1 VIIVETSVFTRRVL
15 NLLTAEEYRQ
25 LQLVLVEYPDSG
37 KVIAGSGGL
46 RKIRWS
52 MAGSGKRGGVRV
64 IYYWAVRRNILLM
77 LMIYAKNEMDDLSP
91 VQLRV
96 LRRLVEEEYDE

>member
-1 VIIVETSVFTRRVL
+1 
-15 NLLTAEEYRQ
+15 
-25 LQLVLVEYPDSG
+25 
-37 KVIAGSGGL
+37 
-46 RKIRWS
+46 
-52 MAGSGKRGGVRV
+52 
-64 IYYWAVRRNILLM
+64 M